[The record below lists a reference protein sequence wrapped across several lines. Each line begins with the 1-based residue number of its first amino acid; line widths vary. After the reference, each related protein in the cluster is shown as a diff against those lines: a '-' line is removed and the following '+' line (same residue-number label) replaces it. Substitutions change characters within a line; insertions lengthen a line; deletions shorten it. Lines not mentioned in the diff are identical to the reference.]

1 MTAVSAPGKFVQ
13 TWRAPT
19 WPDGHF
25 GQLTATLDQGSGSTT
40 LHIDLEGVPVGK
52 EDETEQGIEVYYIR
66 SLKVRHLS
74 LPHPALSA
82 RMRRLTYLT
91 WLKFT
96 SFTRKQQ
103 IGSVLASRSA
113 SASSSTIS
121 RILAEPVPAHPWDL
135 PGFAPVP
142 YQSLGARLLFRL
154 TATASVLASV
164 LLPIGAIAFFVWL
177 LYNGPT
183 MKE

>member
-66 SLKVRHLS
+66 SLKVRPFPS
-74 LPHPALSA
+74 LPRPPLLCLRGEDETADVPHWLFLRCPLS
-82 RMRRLTYLT
+82 TNS
-91 WLKFT
+91 K
-96 SFTRKQQ
+96 
-103 IGSVLASRSA
+103 
-113 SASSSTIS
+113 
-121 RILAEPVPAHPWDL
+121 
-135 PGFAPVP
+135 
-142 YQSLGARLLFRL
+142 
-154 TATASVLASV
+154 
-164 LLPIGAIAFFVWL
+164 
-177 LYNGPT
+177 
-183 MKE
+183 

>member
-66 SLKVRHLS
+66 SLKVRPSSS
-74 LPHPALSA
+74 LPGPAMLCLTGM
-82 RMRRLTYLT
+82 RMRRLKCPT
-91 WLKFT
+91 
-96 SFTRKQQ
+96 
-103 IGSVLASRSA
+103 G
-113 SASSSTIS
+113 
-121 RILAEPVPAHPWDL
+121 
-135 PGFAPVP
+135 
-142 YQSLGARLLFRL
+142 LLL
-154 TATASVLASV
+154 CPLSKNS
-164 LLPIGAIAFFVWL
+164 
-177 LYNGPT
+177 
-183 MKE
+183 K